1 MRAALVWLDKNLE
14 KTVILVAYSICAG
27 IVAVEVFRRY
37 FLAMQAPWSTTVPA
51 YMFLW
56 LTWIGAA
63 YGVKI
68 RAHLNFSEVRNVL
81 PRNFQFVL
89 MQIDNLLFL
98 ALATIVIFYA
108 TDLLTI
114 QWDNGSVVPGTDT
127 IPQWWFY
134 LATPVGWSLL
144 CLRVV
149 QNMIE
154 DVMAIRSG
162 GPLKVQGAMMGE

>member
-1 MRAALVWLDKNLE
+1 MTPEVPRRARDPASSESSGLSRDCERQCDDAPGV
-14 KTVILVAYSICAG
+14 CP
-27 IVAVEVFRRY
+27 
-37 FLAMQAPWSTTVPA
+37 QAPWSTTVPA

-154 DVMAIRSG
+154 DVIAIRSG

>member
-1 MRAALVWLDKNLE
+1 MRAVLTWLDKNLE
-14 KTVILVAYSICAG
+14 KTIILTAYATCAG

-37 FLAMQAPWSTTVPA
+37 FFAMQAPWSTTVPA

-63 YGVKI
+63 YGVRI
-68 RAHLNFSEVRNVL
+68 RAHLAFSEVRAAM
-81 PRNFQFVL
+81 PRKVQFVL

-98 ALATIVIFYA
+98 AFATIVIVYA
-108 TDLLTI
+108 SDLLKL
-114 QWDNGSVVPGTDT
+114 QWDNGSIVPGTDT

-134 LATPVGWSLL
+134 LATPIGWSLL

-149 QNMIE
+149 QNVIE
-154 DVMAIRSG
+154 DFANMRSG
-162 GPLKVQGAMMGE
+162 ASLKIRGEMSAE

>member
-1 MRAALVWLDKNLE
+1 MRTVLSWLDRNLE
-14 KTVILVAYSICAG
+14 KTVILSAYSVCAG

-37 FLAMQAPWSTTVPA
+37 FFSVQAPWSTSVPA

-68 RAHLNFSEVRNVL
+68 RAHLNFSEVRAGL
-81 PRNFQFVL
+81 SRNTQFVL

-98 ALATIVIFYA
+98 AFATIVIVYA
-108 TDLLTI
+108 GDLLKL
-114 QWDNGSVVPGTDT
+114 QWDNGSIVPGTDT

-154 DVMAIRSG
+154 DFADIRSG
-162 GPLKVQGAMMGE
+162 EALKVRGEMTVE

>member
-1 MRAALVWLDKNLE
+1 MRAVLVWLDRNLE
-14 KTVILVAYSICAG
+14 KTVILAAYATCAG

-37 FLAMQAPWSTTVPA
+37 FFAVQAPWSTTVPA

-56 LTWIGAA
+56 LTWVGAA

-81 PRNFQFVL
+81 PRKFQFVL
-89 MQIDNLLFL
+89 MQIDNLLL
-98 ALATIVIFYA
+98 LTLATIVIFYA

-144 CLRVV
+144 CIRVI

-154 DVMAIRSG
+154 DALAMRSG
-162 GPLKVQGAMMGE
+162 TPLRVRGEMTVE